1 MIDIRPVEP
10 HVQVVQPVIAVRPV
24 DKDSGAGNQREPDH
38 GAAGEHEQEP
48 DHDLVEVSEAYLA
61 QAHPVAEHGETPE
74 AAHREAPAELHIDIE
89 A

>member
-10 HVQVVQPVIAVRPV
+10 HVQIIQPVIAVRPV
-24 DKDSGAGNQREPDH
+24 DKDAGTGNQREPDH
-38 GAAGEHEQEP
+38 GAAAEQEPEP

-61 QAHPVAEHGETPE
+61 QVHPVAELDETP
-74 AAHREAPAELHIDIE
+74 ASTITEAPAELHIDIE